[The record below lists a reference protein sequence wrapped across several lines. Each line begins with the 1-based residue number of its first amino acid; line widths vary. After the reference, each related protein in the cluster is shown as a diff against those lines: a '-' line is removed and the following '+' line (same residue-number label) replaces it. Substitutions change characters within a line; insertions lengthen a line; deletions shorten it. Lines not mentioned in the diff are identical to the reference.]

1 VSSSASKRQPR
12 AITIAEIERYFR
24 LAEASYWFG
33 DKWCPAVHERK
44 DGGYA
49 IRVQTS
55 ERRSGSNLSTNF
67 DYFYLDA
74 DGVITTAP
82 RGFARDFK
90 PGRVA
95 DIQAAVERFATP
107 DPKARRIA

>member
-1 VSSSASKRQPR
+1 VGSSGRKPR
-12 AITIAEIERYFR
+12 AITIDEIERYFR
-24 LAEASYWFG
+24 LADASYWFG

-49 IRVQTS
+49 IRVHTS
-55 ERRSGSNLSTNF
+55 ERRSGNSLNF

-90 PGRVA
+90 PGQVA
-95 DIQAAVERFATP
+95 DIQTAVARFATP
-107 DPKARRIA
+107 DPNARRIA

>member
-1 VSSSASKRQPR
+1 MKKRSPR
-12 AITIAEIERYFR
+12 VVTIAEIERYFR
-24 LAEASYWFG
+24 LADASYWFG

-49 IRVQTS
+49 IRVHTS
-55 ERRSGSNLSTNF
+55 ERRSGSSLNVNF
-67 DYFYLDA
+67 DYFYLDV

-82 RGFARDFK
+82 RGFARVFK
-90 PGRVA
+90 PGQVA
-95 DIQAAVERFATP
+95 DIKTWVERFATP